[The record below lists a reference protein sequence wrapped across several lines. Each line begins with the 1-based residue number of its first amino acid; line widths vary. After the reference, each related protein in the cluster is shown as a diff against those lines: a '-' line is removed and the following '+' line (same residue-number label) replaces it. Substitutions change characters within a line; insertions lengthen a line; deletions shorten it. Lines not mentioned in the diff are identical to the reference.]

1 MKLKL
6 RDLIATILVAAV
18 AVPYIGYL
26 VRGEMPFVQDARGM
40 AAVGLV
46 LGAVAYLVL
55 GSGERSDAAGKVELG
70 FAVVSLALGVAAL
83 AFAETAFAGVL
94 LAVFM
99 GSILVVWLTQVV
111 DHAGLVHIGG
121 RGMGHA

>member
-1 MKLKL
+1 MKLKI
-6 RDLIATILVAAV
+6 RDLVATILVAAI

-40 AAVGLV
+40 AGVGLV
-46 LGAVAYLVL
+46 LSAVAYLVL
-55 GSGERSDAAGKVELG
+55 GSGERFDTAGKVELG

-83 AFAETAFAGVL
+83 AFAETAAAEVL

-99 GSILVVWLTQVV
+99 GSILVVWLAQLV
-111 DHAGLVHIGG
+111 DHAGFVHFGDH
-121 RGMGHA
+121 GMGHA

>member
-1 MKLKL
+1 MKLKI
-6 RDLIATILVAAV
+6 RDLVATILVAAI

-40 AAVGLV
+40 AGVGLV

-55 GSGERSDAAGKVELG
+55 GSGERFDTAGKVELG

-83 AFAETAFAGVL
+83 AFAETAAAEVL

-99 GSILVVWLTQVV
+99 GSILVVWLAQLV
-111 DHAGLVHIGG
+111 DHAGFVHFGDQ
-121 RGMGHA
+121 GMGHA